1 MQEVKDY
8 MLSHAS
14 IKDSLKKGLINY
26 SKLSRKIIAE
36 GNLHKKNF
44 DAIVV
49 ALRRLEPTLRSGF
62 LFEKNIRDLLKET
75 SIEIKTKISTY
86 IIEKGTSYKNLLY
99 LKEDVEKSVVLR
111 NLQGSL
117 YIIDGSDSLTIIAP
131 QKYDALIEKYFKH
144 MIIKKQKNTIAI
156 ILKSP
161 ESLENV
167 PGVVGY
173 LYSLFAEHGINIIET
188 ASCWTNTLF
197 IINDKDLDECLK
209 FLKF

>member
-8 MLSHAS
+8 ILSHAS

-26 SKLSRKIIAE
+26 SKLSRKIITE
-36 GNLHKKNF
+36 KNLNKKDF

-49 ALRRLEPTLRSGF
+49 ALRRLEPKLRSASS
-62 LFEKNIRDLLKET
+62 EKNIRELLKET
-75 SIEIKTKISTY
+75 SIEIKTKISIY
-86 IIEKGTSYKNLLY
+86 IIEKGTSYKNLTF
-99 LKEDVEKSVVLR
+99 LKEDLEKKLPLK
-111 NLQGSL
+111 NLLGSL

-131 QKYDALIEKYFKH
+131 QKYDILIEKHFKH
-144 MIIKKQKNTIAI
+144 MIIKKQKDTVAI

-161 ESLENV
+161 ESLENT

-173 LYSLFAEHGINIIET
+173 LYSLFAEQGINIIET
-188 ASCWTNTLF
+188 ASCWTDTLF
-197 IINDKDLDECLK
+197 VISDTDLDVCLK